1 MKTKLTYVGI
11 RVRDLEKSVRFYTKI
26 LGMSIVSRSK
36 IKETK
41 GECVTLQTEK
51 DGFLLELNY
60 YDKDS
65 PYNTPYAAG
74 EGLDHIA
81 FKVDNLEEFLKE
93 TEKEGYRTILQ
104 VNADGSKWAYIE
116 DPDSLWI
123 ELF

>member
-36 IKETK
+36 IKETN

-65 PYNTPYAAG
+65 PYNTPYVAG

>member
-11 RVRDLEKSVRFYTKI
+11 RVRDLEKSVGFYAKI
-26 LGMSIVSRSK
+26 LGMSIVNRSK

-51 DGFLLELNY
+51 DGFILELNY

-65 PYNTPYAAG
+65 PYNTPYVAG

-81 FKVDNLEEFLKE
+81 FKVDNLAEFLKE

-116 DPDSLWI
+116 DPDGLWI